1 MSARIEEIRIQNFR
15 AFENAR
21 LTLSDLTFLV
31 GRNGAGK
38 SSLLDAIEFLRE
50 TLADNLPN
58 ALDRRNGFLG
68 VFRKGAPAGA
78 PLAVSAVLSADINGQ
93 AVRMLYGF
101 RLHDRGRDIEEVLRV
116 EPKSTLGYHRHN
128 DVFESDV
135 AGPPGISPDR
145 LLLPA
150 IASYQLWNIVWTA
163 LTRMSTYEIVPQLL
177 AAPAPIQSA
186 TRLART
192 GANAADVLEDIRSRP
207 RDKEVVLGLLQCVT
221 PNIVDVESR
230 AVVGQR
236 LLYFS
241 QRLGTFDQTFS
252 ADQMS
257 LGTLRALGIAL
268 ALRQA
273 PAPSLLLLDEIEDSI
288 HPRAIEAIL
297 EAVEECVERYP
308 VVVTTHS
315 PEVLGTPQVTPDRVR
330 IVQWNQGVSRLYS
343 LSAGTCESI
352 NSLTSAGDLLRINA
366 LWPSDEPEV
375 FHGDIFHLE
384 PRP

>member
-352 NSLTSAGDLLRINA
+352 NSLTSVGDLLRINA

>member
-135 AGPPGISPDR
+135 VSPPGISPDR

-352 NSLTSAGDLLRINA
+352 NSLTSVGDLLRINA

>member
-31 GRNGAGK
+31 GSNGAGK

-68 VFRKGAPAGA
+68 VFRKGAPADA
-78 PLAVSAVLSADINGQ
+78 PLAMSAVLSADINGQ